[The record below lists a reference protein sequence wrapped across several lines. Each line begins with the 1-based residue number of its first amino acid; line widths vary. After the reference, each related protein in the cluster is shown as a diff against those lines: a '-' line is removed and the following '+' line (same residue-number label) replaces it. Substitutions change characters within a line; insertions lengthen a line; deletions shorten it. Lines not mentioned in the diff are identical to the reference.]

1 MPKQKRKNLSRSAS
15 QPTRAK
21 SQPSDD
27 NLKLPMGGPLEKKSK
42 APTKAIKN
50 PIKDV
55 NKIED
60 TNNNKEAP
68 DSIIASVKRSSP
80 SQNTK
85 TSSTGWISFS
95 VKGIDYAFC
104 RACKTDLKKS
114 GLYGPKGH
122 LNSPNHKINIEKIQS
137 PMIKDDTIISDKNS
151 KPTDNYDKT
160 LAVK

>member
-21 SQPSDD
+21 SQSSDD
-27 NLKLPMGGPLEKKSK
+27 TLKLPMGGPLEKKSK

-68 DSIIASVKRSSP
+68 DSSIASVKPSSP

-85 TSSTGWISFS
+85 TSSTGWISF
-95 VKGIDYAFC
+95 
-104 RACKTDLKKS
+104 T
-114 GLYGPKGH
+114 
-122 LNSPNHKINIEKIQS
+122 
-137 PMIKDDTIISDKNS
+137 
-151 KPTDNYDKT
+151 
-160 LAVK
+160 